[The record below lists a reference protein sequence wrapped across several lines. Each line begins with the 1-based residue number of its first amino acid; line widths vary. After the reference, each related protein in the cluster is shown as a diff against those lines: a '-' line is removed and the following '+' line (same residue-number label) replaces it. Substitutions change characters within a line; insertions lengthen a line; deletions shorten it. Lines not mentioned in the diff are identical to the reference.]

1 MIARYIKLF
10 GKYLSLI
17 GFGIIFS
24 LFLLEVGLRT
34 IGVQPATYLRKF
46 SQYHDVLGWEKK
58 PDVEGYFQR
67 GDVKIHEK
75 LNSKGLRS
83 TDYGYDKPENTYRI
97 LFLGDSFTEGYDVE
111 FESLFTTIIENQ
123 LNKYYKDAIRIEV
136 INAGTGGYSND
147 QEYLFYRLEGYKYSP
162 DLVIMMI
169 YPTNDVYYNSQTKYG
184 NYYKPK
190 FAIQNDTLILAN
202 TPLPEPP
209 SSESFKDLFREL
221 AIYQFILN
229 NVLSKMPN
237 VTAFLGS
244 SGLVSVE
251 TAEMATQKG
260 RAPASFS
267 IYDRKYASATDTAWT
282 ITKEILRATK
292 KTIEKLGSNF
302 LLFSIPDKFQIYD
315 PTWTA
320 TQQSYKVNDTLWD
333 RSKPETILAEFCRK
347 EKIAYINFLDSLKIE
362 NSETTGLYNG
372 VHWNELG
379 NDKAAEV
386 ILKTIIS
393 NSYIKVKN

>member
-1 MIARYIKLF
+1 MAIGI
-10 GKYLSLI
+10 GIVLSFVLI
-17 GFGIIFS
+17 EI
-24 LFLLEVGLRT
+24 GLRL

-46 SQYHDVLGWEKK
+46 SQYHEVLGWEKK

-67 GDVKIHEK
+67 GNVKIHEK

-83 TDYGYDKPENTYRI
+83 TDYGYDKPANTYRI

-169 YPTNDVYYNSQTKYG
+169 YPTNDVYYNAQNKYG
-184 NYYKPK
+184 NYSKPK
-190 FAIQNDTLILAN
+190 FEIQNDTLILTN
-202 TPLPEPP
+202 MPLPEPP
-209 SSESFKDLFREL
+209 SSESFKDLFRGL

-267 IYDRKYASATDTAWT
+267 IYDRTYDSATDTAWT

-292 KTIEKLGSNF
+292 KTTEKLGSDF
-302 LLFSIPDKFQIYD
+302 LLFSIPDKFQIYE
-315 PTWTA
+315 PNWTA
-320 TQQSYKVNDTLWD
+320 TQKSYKVNDTLWD
-333 RSKPETILAEFCRK
+333 RSKPEAILAEFCRK
-347 EKIAYINFLDSLKIE
+347 ENIAYINFLDSLK
-362 NSETTGLYNG
+362 SQKPETSDLYNG

-379 NDKAAEV
+379 NYRAAEV
-386 ILKTIIS
+386 LLRTIIS
-393 NSYIKVKN
+393 NSYTKVKN